1 MHLGNEGK
9 DCKFKCIEIQLA
21 VHILILN
28 SIHPYTFTL
37 VYTRIFIYKCFDAD
51 GDGDGDSMSVP
62 DSTSNGFKLR
72 CIHARLRSPQIN
84 VALVN

>member
-9 DCKFKCIEIQLA
+9 DFKFKCNKIQLA

-28 SIHPYTFTL
+28 STHSYTFTL

-51 GDGDGDSMSVP
+51 GDGDSMSVP
-62 DSTSNGFKLR
+62 DSTSNGFTLR
-72 CIHARLRSPQIN
+72 CIHARSRSPQIN